1 MSFSGGSIRLLTGIS
16 TLALS
21 TTLNTGWVTI
31 TCIENPNE
39 KYLNSER
46 KNVGMTTRITKE
58 TGPEPSLLT
67 RHAEFETVKTDIALA
82 SAQNCVVKQ
91 SEEPILTQR
100 MNVAIWELPDILLY
114 HVGQFISPPTERA
127 SFFCNKIALLCKESY
142 RSIMEESKGAGLWD
156 LILKGD
162 YGIVRS
168 NDDKRRSSKRLKR
181 SLTHKVRDTHKA
193 VIYNTEAAY
202 SELWELSY
210 SSKKNSLT
218 KQKLIDIL
226 NRFGPVMVD
235 RKMASGGTFMV
246 EICRCRNAT
255 PNMVLNCVRELVER
269 RGALVN
275 IKAND
280 SKSSSLTALCV
291 ASVRGMHKVVEY
303 LLSNGGV
310 ASTNIRC
317 SGKFRLYKNR

>member
-1 MSFSGGSIRLLTGIS
+1 
-16 TLALS
+16 
-21 TTLNTGWVTI
+21 
-31 TCIENPNE
+31 
-39 KYLNSER
+39 
-46 KNVGMTTRITKE
+46 
-58 TGPEPSLLT
+58 
-67 RHAEFETVKTDIALA
+67 
-82 SAQNCVVKQ
+82 
-91 SEEPILTQR
+91 
-100 MNVAIWELPDILLY
+100 
-114 HVGQFISPPTERA
+114 
-127 SFFCNKIALLCKESY
+127 
-142 RSIMEESKGAGLWD
+142 LWD

-317 SGKFRLYKNR
+317 SGKFRLYKNRKRNMRCIDATPLEFAEQMLSAEKKEGATTQDLKDLNRCIKLLKATRQDTHIN